1 MYEDDSHLVEEQE
14 LREQLLESALEDR
27 DNNDLIEQLIQRE
40 IDKRMEV

>member
-40 IDKRMEV
+40 IDKRLEI

>member
-14 LREQLLESALEDR
+14 LREQLLESALEDK

-40 IDKRMEV
+40 IDKRLEI